1 MIDISLEL
9 KRNLITYPG
18 DLCFESY
25 PYKTHPTD
33 HVHITR
39 LLLETHTGTHFDAPF
54 HATEGTETSGKIK
67 LEKFIGPC
75 TVCEVKGDSIKLSDL
90 PKKHQSRILFK
101 TKNSGLYDKGQFEK
115 NFCYLSMEAAKEIA
129 GRKIDLVGIDYLSIE
144 EFGTTGMNVHRTVL
158 SSGAVIVEGLNL
170 NGVTPGDY
178 ELICLPLRIDTDGS
192 PCRAILR

>member
-9 KRNLITYPG
+9 KKNLITYPG

-54 HATEGTETSGKIK
+54 HATEGAETSGQIK

-75 TVCEVKGDSIKLSDL
+75 TVCEVNGDSIRLSDI
-90 PKKHQSRILFK
+90 PQKHQSRILFK
-101 TKNSGLYDKGQFEK
+101 TKNSGLYDTGQFEK
-115 NFCYLSMEAAKEIA
+115 NFCYLSMEAAREIA
-129 GRKIDLVGIDYLSIE
+129 RRKIDLVGIDYLSIE

-158 SSGAVIVEGLNL
+158 SSGAIIVEGVNL
-170 NGVTPGDY
+170 SSVAPGDY

>member
-25 PYKTHPTD
+25 PYKTHSAD

-39 LLLETHTGTHFDAPF
+39 LLLETHSGTHFDAPF
-54 HATEGTETSGKIK
+54 HATEGAETSGKIN
-67 LEKFIGPC
+67 LDKFLGPC
-75 TVCEVKGDSIKLSDL
+75 TVCEVSGDSIKASDI
-90 PKKHQSRILFK
+90 PSRHQSRILFK
-101 TKNSGLYDKGQFEK
+101 TKNSGLYGTGKFEED
-115 NFCYLSMEAAKEIA
+115 FCYLSMEAARVLA
-129 GRKIDLVGIDYLSIE
+129 GRNIDLVGIDYLSIE

-158 SSGAVIVEGLNL
+158 SSGAIILEGLNL
-170 NGVTPGDY
+170 TDVKPGDY
-178 ELICLPLRIDTDGS
+178 ELVCLPLRIDTDGS